1 MLPSLCIKLF
11 DSPTVSIVSS
21 PRLISVISTLVST
34 SSFIKSGADP
44 YWSIM
49 SSNPELSGSHLDG
62 FLNLLSWLLVSS
74 LTSWLVGLKL
84 DTFLNICCTFWCM
97 KKPRLFEKNPLLP
110 YFLADLLTLPTPRS
124 FKSQNC
130 VFNER
135 EWSLW
140 KDKLIDSYNAL

>member
-74 LTSWLVGLKL
+74 LTSWLVGLQL
-84 DTFLNICCTFWCM
+84 ETFLNICCTFWCKKNKVIWKESVASLFFGRFVNAADPAIVQVTKFCVQWAVMILM
-97 KKPRLFEKNPLLP
+97 KRQINW
-110 YFLADLLTLPTPRS
+110 FL
-124 FKSQNC
+124 
-130 VFNER
+130 
-135 EWSLW
+135 
-140 KDKLIDSYNAL
+140 